1 MVTISIDV
9 IDDRGD
15 AGSEGGGGGDGGGDG
30 GGEGNEGTDGGVGG
44 GEGTVGAGSSS
55 SSRRPQQVEGHPKKT
70 TRKTI
75 ATIVAAAP
83 MVPIN
88 TPVMVVGWV
97 LWPLS
102 RVAIPLRAMS
112 RNMKAEAS
120 SRPRFA
126 AWSHIGYIRHHGLS
140 KLLWL

>member
-15 AGSEGGGGGDGGGDG
+15 AGNEGGGGGGDGT
-30 GGEGNEGTDGGVGG
+30 EGTDGGSCG
-44 GEGTVGAGSSS
+44 GEGKVGAGSSS
-55 SSRRPQQVEGHPKKT
+55 SSRRPQQVDGHPKKT
-70 TRKTI
+70 TRKTT